1 MGKYY
6 LKCVVCGSKIRV
18 SKKLVEWLREHR
30 GNLGLIIEAYP
41 RCKGMRGF
49 EEDTEV
55 LRFTIEKD
63 STTVKEAF
71 EQLQE

>member
-1 MGKYY
+1 MRKYY

-18 SKKLVEWLREHR
+18 GKRLVEWLEEHK
-30 GNLGLIIEAYP
+30 GNLGLIVEAYP

-55 LRFTIEKD
+55 LRFIIEKD
-63 STTVKEAF
+63 TTTVKEVF
-71 EQLQE
+71 EEL